1 MDNSSETSVESDA
14 WRDGMIKDLTLMLLW
29 LTSWDENSKTEGAK
43 PLLRSWVSYSWG
55 AVDALR
61 DEQLVEGRKGNKSVY
76 LTERGIDLAE
86 ALVDRY
92 RNMTGGGAANG
103 VGHGHHDM
111 FAQMMEDVDT
121 LTEQEAQMVVMS
133 LMARAAGR
141 PDLDPSDERNDL
153 EHVFG
158 PHGLVT
164 LLEDDGD
171 ESHADHS
178 GFDPFRGYAS
188 YGDSTPMDHIVE
200 HIDTKYVGVD
210 DPRSF
215 LLRVTLRLHD
225 ATSPDGKPLVCWR
238 EIEMPAG
245 SSFTDLHMAI
255 QHAFD
260 WKDYH
265 LWNIQLN
272 SRGVKYQLESSS
284 NENSFDDYWSRRT
297 PADADTVRLDEVF
310 PRSRTALYTYDYGDN
325 WEHEIKLVKTNT
337 TSGIEH
343 PTVCGSEG
351 DAPPEDVGG
360 PWGFAE
366 FLKAYT
372 DPNHPDHKFMVE
384 WKKGIDSL

>member
-1 MDNSSETSVESDA
+1 MAKTRDTVNESDA

-29 LTSWDENSKTEGAK
+29 LTAWDEGSQSIDAK
-43 PLLRSWVSYSWG
+43 PLLRSWVSYSWD

-61 DEQLVEGRKGNKSVY
+61 DEQLVKGRKGSKSVY
-76 LTERGIDLAE
+76 LTEQGADSAK
-86 ALVDRY
+86 ALVERY
-92 RNMTGGGAANG
+92 RSV
-103 VGHGHHDM
+103 VGDSASHDEHHGM
-111 FAQMMEDVDT
+111 FTEVLEDINT
-121 LTEQEAQMVVMS
+121 LTEQESQMVMMS

-141 PDLDPSDERNDL
+141 PDLDISDDRNDPG
-153 EHVFG
+153 HVFG
-158 PHGLVT
+158 PYGLMS
-164 LLEDDGD
+164 LFEGAGEHSDSGAEDC
-171 ESHADHS
+171 
-178 GFDPFRGYAS
+178 
-188 YGDSTPMDHIVE
+188 IVE
-200 HIDTKYVGVD
+200 HIDPTCVD
-210 DPRSF
+210 SDDRRSF
-215 LLRVTLRLHD
+215 LFRVTLRLYD
-225 ATSPDGKPLVCWR
+225 ATSPDGKPLTCWR
-238 EIEMPAG
+238 DIEMPAE

-284 NENSFDDYWSRRT
+284 NENSFDGYWSRRT

-325 WEHEIKLVKTNT
+325 WEHEIKLIKTNK
-337 TSGIEH
+337 TSEMEH
-343 PTVCGSEG
+343 PMVRGGEG

-372 DPNHPDHKFMVE
+372 DPNHPDHQSMVE
-384 WKKGIDSL
+384 WKRSIDSL